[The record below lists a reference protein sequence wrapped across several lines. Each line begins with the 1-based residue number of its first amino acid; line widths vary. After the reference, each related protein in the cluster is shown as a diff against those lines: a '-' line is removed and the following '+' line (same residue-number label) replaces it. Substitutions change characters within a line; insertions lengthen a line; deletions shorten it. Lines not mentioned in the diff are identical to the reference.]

1 MGHQKKKKGKPPV
14 TTDRTSAVNGTDTDL
29 SPDAAESGISLL
41 RTAERE
47 VYLLEE
53 LEALRLENQR
63 LTQTI
68 SSLRK
73 ELGED
78 AEEDMPLRRPKP
90 RTRQEAWRRQFR
102 DEGRAAKSFSKKT
115 FPRYLIGIVNAS
127 TPGRLV
133 KKVTRFFR
141 RVRLVRTIVAI
152 GTAIMTAVVLLPVYV
167 IVLPIMLTLSGLM
180 AFLSL
185 FFAFRMNR
193 QLRHNLDGRHLYVLV
208 ATEDICLHPD
218 SFFARNARQLA
229 HTPGCAVLVV
239 SPHNLRTQGLGGKGL
254 FLTARRECDALYVV
268 RKHYFFNL
276 RRKVL
281 RRIDPNMTVIY

>member
-1 MGHQKKKKGKPPV
+1 MGQRKKKKGKHPV
-14 TTDRTSAVNGTDTDL
+14 KTDRSSAVGSPTMGLPPDVTRSGT
-29 SPDAAESGISLL
+29 SLL

-47 VYLLEE
+47 AHLIEE

-63 LTQTI
+63 LTQTVAT
-68 SSLRK
+68 LRK
-73 ELGED
+73 QLGED
-78 AEEDMPLRRPKP
+78 GTEDMPLRRPKP
-90 RTRQEAWRRQFR
+90 RTRQEAWGRQFR

-133 KKVTRFFR
+133 RKVTRFFR
-141 RVRLVRTIVAI
+141 RVRLVRTVVAI
-152 GTAIMTAVVLLPVYV
+152 GTAVITAVVLFPMYV
-167 IVLPIMLTLSGLM
+167 VVLPIMLALSGLT

-185 FFAFRMNR
+185 FFAFRKNR
-193 QLRHNLDGRHLYVLV
+193 QLRQELDGRHLYVLV
-208 ATEDICLHPD
+208 ATEDVCLHPD
-218 SFFARNARQLA
+218 SFFAQNARQLA

-254 FLTARRECDALYVV
+254 FLTARRECDDLYVV

-281 RRIDPNMTVIY
+281 RRLDPNMTVIY

>member
-1 MGHQKKKKGKPPV
+1 MGHKRKKKATRS
-14 TTDRTSAVNGTDTDL
+14 TTAQTSPEQDGRALAEPEDST
-29 SPDAAESGISLL
+29 ESGTSLL

-47 VYLLEE
+47 AHLIEE
-53 LEALRLENQR
+53 LETLRLENQR
-63 LTQTI
+63 LTQTV
-68 SSLRK
+68 STLRK
-73 ELGED
+73 QLGEYG
-78 AEEDMPLRRPKP
+78 EEDMPLRRPKP
-90 RTRQEAWRRQFR
+90 RTRREAWGRQFR
-102 DEGRAAKSFSKKT
+102 DDGRAAGSFSKKT

-141 RVRLVRTIVAI
+141 RVRLVRTVVAV
-152 GTAIMTAVVLLPVYV
+152 GTAVITAVVLFPMYV
-167 IVLPIMLTLSGLM
+167 VVLPIMLTLSGLT

-185 FFAFRMNR
+185 FFAFRKNR
-193 QLRHNLDGRHLYVLV
+193 QLRQELNGRHLYVLI
-208 ATEDICLHPD
+208 ATEDVCLHPD
-218 SFFARNARQLA
+218 SFFVRNAHQLA

-254 FLTARRECDALYVV
+254 FVTARRECDDLYLV

-281 RRIDPNMTVIY
+281 RRIDPHMTIIY